1 LLAIPDRASGLK
13 ATQNGHLFIQKN
25 GIEWLAFKSL
35 ERFLAVRRHDDL
47 VPATLELLGHQSADF
62 LLIVSEKNAHGI
74 SLHL

>member
-1 LLAIPDRASGLK
+1 MLEIPDSSSGLN

-35 ERFLAVRRHDDL
+35 ERFLAIRRDDL
-47 VPATLELLGHQSADF
+47 VPATLKLLGHQGANF